1 MMELHQIIKKMLVT
15 EKSTLERDEK
25 NKYYFEVD
33 KNANKIEIR
42 KAVEKLLKVAVDDVH
57 IINIKG
63 KKKRVGRNIGK
74 RRDWKKAVVTLSQG
88 NTIDVYQS
96 V

>member
-1 MMELHQIIKKMLVT
+1 MMELHQIIKRMLVT
-15 EKSTLERDEK
+15 EKSTLEREEK
-25 NKYYFEVD
+25 NKYFFEVD
-33 KNANKIEIR
+33 RKANKIEIR
-42 KAVEKLLKVAVDDVH
+42 KSVEKLLKVAVDDVH

-63 KKKRVGRNIGK
+63 KKKRVGRNIGR

-88 NTIDVYQS
+88 NTIDIYQG